1 MIIINDNEND
11 WLGSKSVAREVY
23 SAIKPHIDK
32 HVREFSED
40 ALEDINDGMYL
51 YCCMWFNELS
61 FYEFNLIYNLIDKH
75 WVEGHWCK
83 TMKPL
88 LLDLMQADPRF
99 EHHKK
104 VA

>member
-1 MIIINDNEND
+1 MIFISRKNSI
-11 WLGSKSVAREVY
+11 GSKSVAEELY
-23 SAIKPHIDK
+23 NIIKPHIDK
-32 HVREFSED
+32 HAYEFSED
-40 ALEDINDGMYL
+40 FLEDIKSDMYL
-51 YCCMWFNELS
+51 YRCMWFDELNIPQ
-61 FYEFNLIYNLIDKH
+61 FNLVYRLIDKH

-88 LLDLMQADPRF
+88 LLELMQADPRF